1 MKENLT
7 DRRRLPRYS
16 SKLQVKEIN
25 GSPVMGAY
33 LLDIGPLGARLRPAL
48 PFNATDLVELIV
60 LLTDKERGY
69 GCWEKWS
76 GWISAWL
83 PRDTIFWESP
93 SCSPA
98 GTLLFRINNN
108 YSFRG

>member
-1 MKENLT
+1 MKENVT

-33 LLDIGPLGARLRPAL
+33 LLDIGPLGARLKTAL

-60 LLTDKERGY
+60 LPTDKEKEIRLLGEVVWLDFSMAAQGY
-69 GCWEKWS
+69 YILGISFLQPCWN
-76 GWISAWL
+76 
-83 PRDTIFWESP
+83 P
-93 SCSPA
+93 
-98 GTLLFRINNN
+98 LF
-108 YSFRG
+108 SDQQ